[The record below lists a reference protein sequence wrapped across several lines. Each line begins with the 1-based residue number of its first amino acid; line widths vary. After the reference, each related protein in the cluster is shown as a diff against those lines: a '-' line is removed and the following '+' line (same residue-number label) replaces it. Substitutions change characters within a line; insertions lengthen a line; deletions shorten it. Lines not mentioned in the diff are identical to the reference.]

1 MACVHGNGVVLGTG
15 TDENCAIETK
25 LTMSTDFMQLVVF
38 IFKSISRSLSTTEVG
53 LRWHTLDMSSV
64 ETSFADTNDYSSTPL
79 LSGIRRSS
87 DKHTRGHAADFGA
100 CIKGVFI

>member
-1 MACVHGNGVVLGTG
+1 
-15 TDENCAIETK
+15 
-25 LTMSTDFMQLVVF
+25 
-38 IFKSISRSLSTTEVG
+38 
-53 LRWHTLDMSSV
+53 MSSV

-100 CIKGVFI
+100 CIKGVFMTRYQ